1 MSDMLEPVFGQK
13 FLRYST
19 LIRNIS
25 NQLFYKKQLQGGT
38 FLLQFMINDPEK
50 RREMEPFAHN
60 ILMKEIKQ
68 NKSGTFSFQ
77 LI

>member
-38 FLLQFMINDPEK
+38 FFITIYDK
-50 RREMEPFAHN
+50 
-60 ILMKEIKQ
+60 
-68 NKSGTFSFQ
+68 
-77 LI
+77 